1 VHEEIR
7 LNKIKDIENS
17 NFVMINKNQISRGE
31 DKVLDLKTD
40 SILSGTDNDD
50 FPVIGIGASAGGLEA
65 LELFFKNMPNN
76 SGMAFV
82 VVQHLD
88 PTHIGIMPELLQRM
102 TQMMVLQATDALKV
116 KPNHIYVIPPNKSL
130 SILKGRLHLFD
141 PVESRG
147 LRLPVDVF
155 FRSLALDRMEKSI
168 GIILSGMGSDGSL
181 GLKSIKERNGIVL
194 VQEPT
199 SAKFDSM
206 PRNAIEAVIA
216 DIVAPAEE
224 LPAKLVALLK
234 YFPEINMDSE
244 VLVKSKSSIDK
255 IIILLREQSGHD
267 FSMYKKNTLMRR
279 IERRKAI
286 HQIDKIQTYVRF
298 LQENPKEVE
307 LLFKELLI
315 GVTSF
320 FRDTAVWEKL
330 KEEIIPNLLKDIP
343 DEYTVRAWVPA
354 CSTGE
359 EAYSLAIVF
368 EEALE
373 KIGKKKNIKFQIFA
387 TDLDLVAI
395 EKARKGVFL
404 SNIIKDISPARINK
418 YFYTEKMG
426 YRVNTSIR
434 EMIVFAPH
442 NVIKDPPF
450 TKLDLLTCRNML
462 IYMEPQL
469 QNKLIMLFN
478 YSLNPDGIMVLG
490 TAETVGSNIKGFEV
504 IDSKLKIFKRTSK
517 SVVPEFTNFPSSFS
531 QIKRLTTDIMK
542 ETKVVENIQILA
554 DQILL
559 QRFSPASILVN
570 NRGDIIYITG
580 RTGKY
585 LEPVAGKANWNIHAM
600 AREGLRNE
608 LPVAFRKA
616 LQSFEPVKIEN
627 VKLVENGSKYFVNLT
642 LQQIESPDA
651 LKGMIMLVFSDVP
664 ESEESDDNTLKQKK
678 QSVSRKQKELEAEL
692 IRCNEDLN
700 STREEM
706 QTSQEE
712 LKSTNE
718 ELQSTNEELQSTNE
732 ELTTSKEELQSL
744 NEELQTVNAE
754 LQSKLVDF
762 EQANNDMKN
771 LLNSTEIATLF
782 LDKGLNIRRF
792 TDPVTKIFKLRAADT
807 GRPFTDLVC
816 DLKYP
821 EMESNALEV
830 IKTLTPIQKEVETND
845 SRYYFV
851 RIMPYRTLDDR
862 IDGIVITFTDITAAK
877 QAEES
882 LKMENRYLRLFESA
896 KDGILILNS
905 ETGMIMDVNPYLVE
919 MLGYSHDQFIEK
931 SIWEI
936 GSLKD
941 IVANKDKFLELQ
953 KKEFVRYEN
962 LPLETA
968 NGRKINVEFVS
979 NVYLVNDKKV
989 VQCIIRDI
997 SDRVEAQDAL
1007 IFSETRYNHLFKSVK
1022 DGVLFLDPKTGII
1035 TALNPFLID
1044 LLGLTKENFIGKEIW
1059 KIIFFKNIIPNM
1071 EKFEELNQKEFVHFQ
1086 NVEIETADAKKIN
1099 IEFTSTMYFIENHK
1113 VIQCFIHEI
1122 PNR

>member
-1 VHEEIR
+1 
-7 LNKIKDIENS
+7 
-17 NFVMINKNQISRGE
+17 MINNNQINLLE
-31 DKVLDLKTD
+31 DKVLDLKSD
-40 SILSGTDNDD
+40 SILSGTDTND

-65 LELFFKNMPNN
+65 LELFFRNMPNN

-82 VVQHLD
+82 VIQHLD
-88 PTHIGIMPELLQRM
+88 PTHVGIMPELLQRM
-102 TQMMVLQATDALKV
+102 TQMEVLQATDILKV
-116 KPNHIYVIPPNKSL
+116 KPNHVYVIPPNKSL

-181 GLKSIKERNGIVL
+181 GLKSIKEKNGIVL
-194 VQEPT
+194 VQEPS

-216 DIVAPAEE
+216 DIIAPAEE
-224 LPAKLVALLK
+224 LPVKLIALLK
-234 YFPEINMDSE
+234 YFPEINLDSE
-244 VLVKSKSSIDK
+244 VLLKSKSSIDK
-255 IIILLREQSGHD
+255 VIILLREQSGHD

-279 IERRKAI
+279 IEKRKAI
-286 HQIDKIQTYVRF
+286 HQIDRIQTYVRF

-330 KEEIIPNLLKDIP
+330 KEEIIPNMLKNIP
-343 DEYTVRAWVPA
+343 DGYTIRAWVPA

-368 EEALE
+368 AEAIAKIE
-373 KIGKKKNIKFQIFA
+373 KDKNIKFQIFA

-404 SNIIKDISPARINK
+404 SNIIKDVAPERINK
-418 YFYTEKMG
+418 YFYTEKTG
-426 YRVNTSIR
+426 YRVNASIR

-478 YSLNPDGIMVLG
+478 YSLNPGGIMVLG
-490 TAETVGSNIKGFEV
+490 TAETVGNSIKGFEV

-570 NRGDIIYITG
+570 NKGDIIYITG

-608 LPVAFRKA
+608 LPVAFRRA
-616 LQSFEPVKIEN
+616 SQSFDPVKVEN
-627 VKLVENGSKYFVNLT
+627 VKIVENGSKYFVNLT
-642 LQQIESPDA
+642 LQQIENPDA
-651 LKGMIMLVFSDVP
+651 LKGMIMLVFSDVT
-664 ESEESDDNTLKQKK
+664 EDIESDGNTLKQKK

-782 LDKGLNIRRF
+782 LDKVLNIRRF
-792 TDPVTKIFKLRAADT
+792 TDPVTKIFKLRGADI

-845 SRYYFV
+845 GRYYYV

-862 IDGIVITFTDITAAK
+862 IDGIVITFTDITTTK

-882 LKMENRYLRLFESA
+882 LKMENRYRRLFESA

-905 ETGMIMDVNPYLVE
+905 ETGMIMDANPFLVE

-979 NVYLVNDKKV
+979 NVYLVNNKKV
-989 VQCIIRDI
+989 IQCIIRDI

-1007 IFSETRYNHLFKSVK
+1007 VFSETRYNHLFESVK
-1022 DGVLFLDPKTGII
+1022 DGILFLNPKTGII

-1044 LLGLTKENFIGKEIW
+1044 LLGHTKENFIGKEIW
-1059 KIIFFKNIIPNM
+1059 EIVFFKNIIPNM
-1071 EKFEELNQKEFVHFQ
+1071 EKFKELNQKEFVRFE
-1086 NVEIETADAKKIN
+1086 NINIETADGKKRN
-1099 IEFTSTMYFIENHK
+1099 IEFISTMYFIGSHK